1 MSRILP
7 IGIERT
13 FQAEE
18 HSVEGENEME
28 FGNRE
33 EDILRSEVGVLLMSG
48 FYLKT
53 EGQVKNSEE

>member
-7 IGIERT
+7 IGMERT

-18 HSVEGENEME
+18 HSVEGENEIE

-33 EDILRSEVGVLLMSG
+33 EDILRSEVGVLRNLY
-48 FYLKT
+48 FI
-53 EGQVKNSEE
+53 